1 MILQFIK
8 DYGSV
13 ISPTI
18 AFILGIIAILIKYV
32 LDNRLQKRQTMKS
45 FKKAKEMLSKIQLP
59 EYRKGPETTD
69 CLMHATMA
77 RNLTGISR
85 MYFSLTATYQY
96 FKSLDVYIN
105 RSNNLL
111 IINQYFYLVWRIEKL
126 IKNLEDIRKQSDIEE
141 STWRGLQHE
150 IPELLEFIEND
161 WFALND
167 SIHKH
172 YSI

>member
-1 MILQFIK
+1 
-8 DYGSV
+8 
-13 ISPTI
+13 
-18 AFILGIIAILIKYV
+18 
-32 LDNRLQKRQTMKS
+32 
-45 FKKAKEMLSKIQLP
+45 
-59 EYRKGPETTD
+59 
-69 CLMHATMA
+69 MA
-77 RNLTGISR
+77 RNLTDISR